1 MKIVIDENIDREVF
15 RHVLREAFYP
25 TTEIVLQVKNYLD
38 KNFAKTEIDDI
49 GENGYPIKVKSAV
62 LLSDKKQALKNLQ
75 PRELLMLLDDKFNK
89 MITDEADRKKFLKQ
103 IIRDW
108 FDDKISKEGVLSVN
122 LLK

>member
-1 MKIVIDENIDREVF
+1 MNIIIDEHIEKNLFKR
-15 RHVLREAFYP
+15 VLTESFYP

-62 LLSDKKQALKNLQ
+62 LLSDKKQPLKTLQ
-75 PRELLMLLDDKFNK
+75 PRELLMLLDDKFHK
-89 MITDEADRKKFLKQ
+89 MITNNSDRKKFLKQ
-103 IIRDW
+103 VVTDW
-108 FDDKISKEGVLSVN
+108 FDDKISKEGILSVN